1 MISVEHLIETI
12 NHSMDIDGNILSIEV
27 EKNEDGNPTKIT
39 ILSSYHTSP
48 TKEQI
53 LEVKITDAGYTKRWV
68 GYIPKCL
75 VNLL

>member
-12 NHSMDIDGNILSIEV
+12 DHSMDIDGDILSIEV
-27 EKNEDGNPTKIT
+27 EKNEDGNPTEIT
-39 ILSSYHTSP
+39 ILSSYYISP
-48 TKEQI
+48 TKVQI
-53 LEVKITDAGYTKRWV
+53 LEVKITDTGYTKRWA